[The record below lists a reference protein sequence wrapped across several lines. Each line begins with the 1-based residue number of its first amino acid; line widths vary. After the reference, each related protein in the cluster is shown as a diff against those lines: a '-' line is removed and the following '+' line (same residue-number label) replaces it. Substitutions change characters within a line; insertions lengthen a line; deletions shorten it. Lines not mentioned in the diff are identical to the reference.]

1 MYALGSESGAAAMA
15 NSEAGEALNGF
26 VTAAA
31 ARARGEELKKELRRL
46 AREISELEDCGVGG
60 YEDAAR
66 ALAVLRELRS
76 RGSVSPKEALV
87 SQRKAEEEF
96 ESSAVPKHFLCPISS
111 ELMRDPV
118 ILASGQVSA
127 VLQSGFTE
135 LIDSGSAANEMLLAC
150 LFHICAIALFLFPFP
165 LLSLAVFYLDFRDAL
180 LTYSLGR
187 RIP

>member
-1 MYALGSESGAAAMA
+1 MA
-15 NSEAGEALNGF
+15 NSEALTGF
-26 VTAAA
+26 ASAA
-31 ARARGEELKKELRRL
+31 ARGRAEELKKELRRL
-46 AREISELEDCGVGG
+46 AREISESEDCGVGT

-76 RGSVSPKEALV
+76 RGSVGPKEALA

-96 ESSAVPKHFLCPISS
+96 ESAAAVPKHFLCPISS

-127 VLQSGFTE
+127 ALRSGFTE

-150 LFHICAIALFLFPFP
+150 LFHICASNRTVPIS
-165 LLSLAVFYLDFRDAL
+165 LSSSFASRVLPGF
-180 LTYSLGR
+180 
-187 RIP
+187 